1 VIPRDLTIALVEQ
14 EELEPARQWARRAGV
29 ELTWDAEALQLRAVL
44 TQRATGERFFLLGC
58 LDGYKAVPP
67 AWEFRDQAWE
77 VAGAKRN
84 YPAAASIPGI
94 GSIFHAK
101 PVICAPFNRLAYQ
114 ILGGPHGDWG
124 GPEQWLKAAPSSAHA
139 DTLAD
144 MLALIA
150 RDMNHSNGRM
160 G

>member
-1 VIPRDLTIALVEQ
+1 MIPRDLTLALVEQ
-14 EELEPARQWARRAGV
+14 EELEPAREWARRAGV
-29 ELTWDAEALQLRAVL
+29 ELMWRRETLEIRAVFK
-44 TQRATGERFFLLGC
+44 QRSSGDRFFLLGN

-67 AWEFRDQAWE
+67 AWEFCD
-77 VAGAKRN
+77 AGWGSSGTKGN
-84 YPAAASIPGI
+84 YPRQATINGI
-94 GSIFHAK
+94 GSIFHSK

-114 ILGGPHGDWG
+114 THGGPHADWG
-124 GPEQWLKAAPSSAHA
+124 GPEQWLKAAPGSARA

-150 RDMNHSNGRM
+150 RDMNYSKGRM

>member
-1 VIPRDLTIALVEQ
+1 MIPRDLTIGLVEQ
-14 EELEPARQWARRAGV
+14 EELEPARQWALRAGV
-29 ELTWDAEALQLRAVL
+29 ELTWRRETLELRAVFR
-44 TQRATGERFFLLGC
+44 QRSSGELFYLLGN
-58 LDGYKAVPP
+58 LEGYKAVPP
-67 AWEFRDQAWE
+67 AWEFYGE
-77 VAGAKRN
+77 EGGSPGAKRN
-84 YPAAASIPGI
+84 YPARAIIDGV
-94 GSIFHAK
+94 GSIFHPK

-114 ILGGPHGDWG
+114 AHGGPHKNWG
-124 GPEQWLKAAPSSAHA
+124 NPEQWLKAATGHAHA